1 MSSSHLSSQ
10 MIENQNLESLY
21 NFSLKNQL
29 HNHYSRTIM

>member
-10 MIENQNLESLY
+10 MIENQNLESQD

-29 HNHYSRTIM
+29 HSHYYLMIM